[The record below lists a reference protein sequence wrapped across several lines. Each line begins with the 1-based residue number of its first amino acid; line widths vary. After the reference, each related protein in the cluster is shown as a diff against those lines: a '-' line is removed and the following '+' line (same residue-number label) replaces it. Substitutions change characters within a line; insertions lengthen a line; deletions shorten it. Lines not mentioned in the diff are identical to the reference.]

1 MAKDINKLMTQLDT
15 ASGNSA
21 SANTAKDLSTQMW
34 EYRKAAYTNP
44 ETGEGSRYAMTHR
57 ETKEYNE
64 GGYKDNWTVGDK
76 LYQVANRAYQ
86 AMTGKRLSQDGIYS
100 PEVANQIGQDNIL
113 FKDLT
118 PIVEEALG
126 LSTDGNKKPGS
137 GSGSG
142 AGSYSGATAS
152 SASGAAEGISSYD
165 DIMKLIKDTTEA
177 NNEWSARE
185 AQKNRDWQT
194 EMSNTAHQ
202 REMADLQ
209 AAGLNP
215 VLTASGGSGAS
226 VGSSGI
232 AQADTS
238 NTRELAAVALAA
250 LENAQVSA
258 GALGAVA
265 KTNSNESFLSK
276 LMNNK
281 DVRYLARGAASA
293 VIRRLIWKVI

>member
-1 MAKDINKLMTQLDT
+1 MVLNKNTLMTD
-15 ASGNSA
+15 SGSSA

-34 EYRKAAYTNP
+34 EYRKAVYTNS
-44 ETGEGSRYAMTHR
+44 ENGEGSRYAMTHR

-64 GGYKDNWTVGDK
+64 GGYKENWTVGDK

-86 AMTGKRLSQDGIYS
+86 SMTGKRLSQDGIYS
-100 PEVANQIGQDNIL
+100 PDVANQIGQDNIL

-118 PIVEEALG
+118 PIVEEAIGLG
-126 LSTDGNKKPGS
+126 KNGNKKS

-142 AGSYSGATAS
+142 YYSGASAL

-215 VLTASGGSGAS
+215 VLTVSGGSGAS

-238 NTRELAAVALAA
+238 NTRELAAVAMAA
-250 LENAQVSA
+250 LENAQMSA
-258 GALGAVA
+258 GALGAIA

-281 DVRYLARGAASA
+281 DVKYLARGAASA